1 MKLTIDR
8 HEKYVVIKPHEKVLD
23 GTSGPKI
30 KSELLAVNTNG
41 QRNIVLDLVE
51 VEEVDSSGLRSA
63 LTAHRLCR
71 AAKGIFVI
79 ARANHKI
86 LDLIELCKLDETL
99 ICVPTIVEAEDII
112 FMEEIERALLGET
125 ASTRNEI

>member
-1 MKLTIDR
+1 MKFTIDR
-8 HEKYVVIKPHEKVLD
+8 HEKYIVIKPHEKVLD
-23 GTSGPKI
+23 ATAAPKI
-30 KSELLAVNTNG
+30 KSELVVANTYG

-63 LTAHRLCR
+63 LIAHRLCK
-71 AAKGIFVI
+71 AARGVFVI

-112 FMEEIERALLGET
+112 FMEEIEKALLGEI
-125 ASTRNEI
+125 APNEDEI

>member
-8 HEKYVVIKPHEKVLD
+8 HEKYVVIKPHERVLD
-23 GTSGPKI
+23 GTSAPKI
-30 KSELLAVNTNG
+30 KSEFIVVNTDG
-41 QRNIVLDLVE
+41 QRNIVLDLAE

-63 LTAHRLCR
+63 LIAHRLCK
-71 AAKGIFVI
+71 AAKGVFII

-99 ICVPTIVEAEDII
+99 ICVPTILEAEDII
-112 FMEEIERALLGET
+112 FMEEIEKALLGEI
-125 ASTRNEI
+125 ASTRDDI

>member
-23 GTSGPKI
+23 GTSAPKI
-30 KSELLAVNTNG
+30 KSEFIVVNTDG
-41 QRNIVLDLVE
+41 QRNIVLDLAE

-63 LTAHRLCR
+63 LIAHRLCK
-71 AAKGIFVI
+71 AAKGVFII

-99 ICVPTIVEAEDII
+99 ICVPTILEAEDII
-112 FMEEIERALLGET
+112 FMEEIEKALLGEI
-125 ASTRNEI
+125 ASTRDEI

>member
-23 GTSGPKI
+23 GTSAPKI
-30 KSELLAVNTNG
+30 KSEFIVVNTDG

-51 VEEVDSSGLRSA
+51 VDEVDSSGLHSA
-63 LTAHRLCR
+63 LIAHRLCK
-71 AAKGIFVI
+71 AAKGVFII

-99 ICVPTIVEAEDII
+99 VCVPTIVEAEDII
-112 FMEEIERALLGET
+112 FMEEIEKALLGEI
-125 ASTRNEI
+125 ASTKE

>member
-8 HEKYVVIKPHEKVLD
+8 HEKYVVIKPHERVLD
-23 GTSGPKI
+23 GTSAPKI
-30 KSELLAVNTNG
+30 KSEFIVVNTDG
-41 QRNIVLDLVE
+41 QRNIVLDLAE

-63 LTAHRLCR
+63 LIAHRLCK
-71 AAKGIFVI
+71 AAKGVFII

-99 ICVPTIVEAEDII
+99 ICVPTILEAEDII
-112 FMEEIERALLGET
+112 FMEEIEKALLGEI
-125 ASTRNEI
+125 ASTRDEI

>member
-23 GTSGPKI
+23 GTSAPKI
-30 KSELLAVNTNG
+30 KSEFIVVNTDG
-41 QRNIVLDLVE
+41 QRNIVLDLAE

-63 LTAHRLCR
+63 LIAHRLCK
-71 AAKGIFVI
+71 AARGVFII

-99 ICVPTIVEAEDII
+99 ICVPTIIEAEDII
-112 FMEEIERALLGET
+112 FMEEIEKALLGET
-125 ASTRNEI
+125 ASTKNEI